1 MILAG
6 TAVLALSRIVKLPGV
21 VAYLVAG
28 FIIGPLLG
36 LTSDSHQMDW
46 LLETGISLMLFLV
59 GLEMSPELVKHLKGK
74 PLLTGVIQV
83 VFMTFCG
90 SAFLMAFGNPPKT
103 AVIGGFALAL
113 SSTIVVL
120 KILQDQ
126 KDTKA
131 AFGQLALAI
140 LLTQDFFVIL
150 GLTMLE
156 AIHKIESPSF
166 INISLPIFKTLLSF
180 VLMFGI
186 CYGFLKAVLIPLFR
200 WQRATPDLLL
210 VVSLAWCFGVVTLA
224 HLFHLSA
231 ESGAFMA
238 GLLMARIRQSE
249 DLRRRVHPLMQLF
262 IAVFFVNLA
271 ARMEISTIMSDP
283 MTFVAIT
290 LFVLVLKPI
299 LMFGLFRMIR
309 WRKLLAAR
317 TAILLGQISEFSL
330 IFLSAANKNGL
341 VDDKMANLFLALAL
355 VSFPIN
361 IIFYQ
366 FLYKPALKE
375 AEENDPDPTKSKS
388 VVIIGMNTLGKL
400 LVNRMIEDGCNV
412 TAVDTD
418 PNKLKGF
425 DCHTILGSTDYQ
437 ETLEDINL
445 SEAHLVI
452 SALRIEE
459 ANELIAYWCKR
470 KGVPCCI
477 HGVDMNNLDTLL
489 DQNVNYLI
497 LPKVDG
503 IKQQVEEL
511 RKEGLLK
518 S

>member
-1 MILAG
+1 MILTG
-6 TAVLALSRIVKLPGV
+6 TAVLALGRAVKLPGV

-28 FIIGPLLG
+28 FLIGPVFG
-36 LTSDSHQMDW
+36 LTSDSPQMDW
-46 LLETGISLMLFLV
+46 LFETGISLMLFLV

-74 PLLTGVIQV
+74 PLLTGVLQM
-83 VFMTFCG
+83 VFMTICG
-90 SAFLMAFGNPPKT
+90 SIFLLTFGSPLKT
-103 AVIGGFALAL
+103 AVIGGLALAL

-126 KDTKA
+126 KDTRA

-150 GLTMLE
+150 GLTLLE
-156 AIHKIESPSF
+156 AAGNIEVPSF
-166 INISLPIFKTLLSF
+166 FSIALPIFKTLLSF
-180 VLMFGI
+180 ILMFGI
-186 CYGFLKAVLIPLFR
+186 CYGFLKIVLIPLFQ
-200 WQRATPDLLL
+200 WPKATPDLLL

-224 HLFHLSA
+224 HVLHLSA
-231 ESGAFMA
+231 ESGAFIA
-238 GLLMARIRQSE
+238 GLLMAHIRQSE

-271 ARMEISTIMSDP
+271 ARMEISTIAADP
-283 MTFVAIT
+283 TTFVAIT
-290 LFVLVLKPI
+290 VFVLIAKPI
-299 LMFGLFRMIR
+299 LMFGLFRVIR

-317 TAILLGQISEFSL
+317 TALLLGQISEFSL
-330 IFLSAANKNGL
+330 IFLSAANKNEL
-341 VDDKMANLFLALAL
+341 VDDKMANIFLALAL

-361 IIFYQ
+361 IIVYQ
-366 FLYKPALKE
+366 FIYKPALKK

-400 LVNRMIEDGCNV
+400 LVTRMMENGCQV

-418 PNKLKGF
+418 PHKLESF
-425 DCHTILGSTDYQ
+425 ECRTIVGSTDYQ

-445 SEAHLVI
+445 TETHLVI

-489 DQNVNYLI
+489 DQKVNYLI

-503 IKQQVEEL
+503 IKQQVEEI
-511 RKEGLLK
+511 RKEGLIK